1 MRIKVTD
8 NRPPEI
14 ILKEEKIRIS
24 SIDDFNCNDYI
35 DQVKDN
41 VSTEKIQVGCSSE
54 LDASLE
60 EQDILYTAV
69 DKYGN
74 TGYAKMTIKIVGNEN
89 EMKYDFLACFKYPSI
104 EYKDGSVKVLDPG
117 TTDVTKILTDKEDYQ
132 LISIK

>member
-14 ILKEEKIRIS
+14 ILKEEKIRIAN
-24 SIDDFNCNDYI
+24 IEDFNCNDYI

-41 VSTEKIQVGCSSE
+41 VSTEKIQVGCSSV

-69 DKYGN
+69 YKYGN

-89 EMKYDFLACFKYPSI
+89 ESLS
-104 EYKDGSVKVLDPG
+104 
-117 TTDVTKILTDKEDYQ
+117 
-132 LISIK
+132 